1 MQEKSLESTEIFN
14 TVLGIVS
21 LCIYLFSVSIIF
33 AIHFMIFLPSAF
45 DKTKKKHANLVSHEM
60 KSEALSVKEK
70 LIYEL
75 HTFLCNSRIL
85 SAAKYLH
92 IYRYS

>member
-21 LCIYLFSVSIIF
+21 LCIYLFPVSIIF

-45 DKTKKKHANLVSHEM
+45 DKTNTIRYLYRPLIFARHNFRDLKKN
-60 KSEALSVKEK
+60 
-70 LIYEL
+70 
-75 HTFLCNSRIL
+75 TRT
-85 SAAKYLH
+85 
-92 IYRYS
+92 